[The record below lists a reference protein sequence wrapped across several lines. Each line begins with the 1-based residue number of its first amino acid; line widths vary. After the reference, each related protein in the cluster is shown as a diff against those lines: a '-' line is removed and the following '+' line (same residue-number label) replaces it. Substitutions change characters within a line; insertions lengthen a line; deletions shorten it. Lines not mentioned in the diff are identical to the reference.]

1 MKKVISM
8 ILTSVMAVSALSVSA
23 GAVDYG
29 AEYANQPTKTYT
41 QKFNDVPT
49 SHWAFSYIGEMTE
62 REVVSGYPNGNF
74 YPDNNVTRAE
84 FARIMTSASGLK
96 ISTPT
101 QRDFSDVAT
110 DAWYAPYIHAAYP
123 YLSGYQIYGGSYYKP
138 DTPALREDIAV
149 ALVKLKGYDT
159 LGADESLLTTMF
171 TDASSI
177 SGDARKYVAVALE
190 RGLVSGYEDNTFRGQ
205 ASISRAEATAM
216 LWRAYQYGNDNKTF
230 DNLPTTAPITPTAA
244 PIATQ
249 APAPVETEKPVVTA
263 APTERPTPE
272 PTEAPQEKPYIM
284 DTVTKANISSEW
296 DLMTSDN
303 SRYVYYIDNG
313 SIYSVDMEKEKV
325 SKLYNLSDLKM
336 TEDDEVTLDDVD
348 EETSYYLDFN
358 AEQLLYDTENDRLFC
373 KGYFNSFR
381 DWKNLSPDGSYE
393 YALIELSDEDIELS
407 LKDEDIKDFYH
418 ARLLC
423 GMNNGVLFGEI
434 RGDGWGNHDTQYTL
448 YNIGEKEKE
457 LQFINGWISID
468 SIDNNRMRYLH
479 YFANNGLYVI
489 YQDVFEGGAAIDK
502 YNFTSQKFEDI
513 QSLKSAEKTGYH
525 NGKFYGWDIETGQI
539 TECALNG
546 KLTLSD
552 VNTKEN
558 VDILD
563 FKNISEKA
571 GRMFVSDSGKIVFY
585 DNTSIR
591 VIKER

>member
-1 MKKVISM
+1 MKKVVSM
-8 ILTSVMAVSALSVSA
+8 ILTSVMAVSALSISA
-23 GAVDYG
+23 GAVEYG

-84 FARIMTSASGLK
+84 FARIMTSASGLQ

-123 YLSGYQIYGGSYYKP
+123 YLSGYQIYGGNYYKP

-171 TDASSI
+171 TDANSI
-177 SGDARKYVAVALE
+177 SGDAKKYVAVALE

-230 DNLPTTAPITPTAA
+230 DNTPTTAPITPTVA
-244 PIATQ
+244 PVVTQ
-249 APAPVETEKPVVTA
+249 APTPVETEKPVVTV
-263 APTERPTPE
+263 APMEKPTPE
-272 PTEAPQEKPYIM
+272 PEVTNVKPYVM
-284 DTVTKANISSEW
+284 DTITKANISNEW
-296 DLMTSDN
+296 TLMTSDY
-303 SRYVYYIDNG
+303 SRYIYYIDNS

-325 SKLYNLSDLKM
+325 SKRYNLSDLKM

-348 EETSYYLDFN
+348 EETNHYSNFKAESIVYEPDGNRIACYGVFYDFN
-358 AEQLLYDTENDRLFC
+358 
-373 KGYFNSFR
+373 
-381 DWKNLSPDGSYE
+381 DWKELSPQKTHKRT
-393 YALIELSDEDIELS
+393 LIVFNIDDTVSAQDIPQT
-407 LKDEDIKDFYH
+407 I
-418 ARLLC
+418 LC
-423 GMNNGVLFGEI
+423 NMNGGILTATTTG
-434 RGDGWGNHDTQYTL
+434 GDGLAGSASDTLYTQYNL
-448 YNIGEKEKE
+448 DNGNKE
-457 LQFINGWISID
+457 LQFIDKGVHINTGSD
-468 SIDNNRMRYLH
+468 YRMHYSH
-479 YFANNGLYVI
+479 YFDKNTLYVVN
-489 YQDVFEGGAAIDK
+489 QDTYEGGAAIYK
-502 YNFTSQKFEDI
+502 YNLTNQNLENI
-513 QSLKSAEKTGYH
+513 QSLKSAKKTGYH
-525 NGKFYGWDIETGQI
+525 NNTFYGWDIETGQI

-552 VNTKEN
+552 INTKEN

-563 FKNISEKA
+563 FKNISEKS

-585 DNTSIR
+585 DNNSIR

>member
-1 MKKVISM
+1 MKKAVSM

-101 QRDFSDVAT
+101 QRDFSDVAI

-230 DNLPTTAPITPTAA
+230 DNLPTSAPITPTAA

-249 APAPVETEKPVVTA
+249 APVETEKPVVTA

-284 DTVTKANISSEW
+284 DTVTKADISDTFSMMTTDGENIYYYDDNDKNIYS
-296 DLMTSDN
+296 LNMTSEEVTSLLDVSEFEVEAEDKKTDDVTEHYKDFN
-303 SRYVYYIDNG
+303 IKQLYYDKTTD
-313 SIYSVDMEKEKV
+313 SLLMEGVFYKITD
-325 SKLYNLSDLKM
+325 YYGLSDKYA
-336 TEDDEVTLDDVD
+336 EYNAIVNVSNNCKICNRDEVGEPMTFIGFYNSGFEIKNGNSLYQFYTGDDCAELSEYNFNTSKWERIQKMPDYSYTHIGYCNDNFYALSFQNGDIIKCELNTKLTRLNINVLDNVEVIDFQRVPKWEYHSRSQIFLKD
-348 EETSYYLDFN
+348 EYKVF
-358 AEQLLYDTENDRLFC
+358 LYDTN
-373 KGYFNSFR
+373 
-381 DWKNLSPDGSYE
+381 
-393 YALIELSDEDIELS
+393 
-407 LKDEDIKDFYH
+407 
-418 ARLLC
+418 
-423 GMNNGVLFGEI
+423 
-434 RGDGWGNHDTQYTL
+434 
-448 YNIGEKEKE
+448 
-457 LQFINGWISID
+457 
-468 SIDNNRMRYLH
+468 
-479 YFANNGLYVI
+479 
-489 YQDVFEGGAAIDK
+489 
-502 YNFTSQKFEDI
+502 TS
-513 QSLKSAEKTGYH
+513 
-525 NGKFYGWDIETGQI
+525 
-539 TECALNG
+539 
-546 KLTLSD
+546 
-552 VNTKEN
+552 
-558 VDILD
+558 
-563 FKNISEKA
+563 
-571 GRMFVSDSGKIVFY
+571 
-585 DNTSIR
+585 SIR

>member
-8 ILTSVMAVSALSVSA
+8 VLTSVMAVSALSVSA

-84 FARIMTSASGLK
+84 FARIMTSASGLQ

-230 DNLPTTAPITPTAA
+230 DNLPTTAPTTPTAA
-244 PIATQ
+244 PIVTQ
-249 APAPVETEKPVVTA
+249 LPVETEKPVITA
-263 APTERPTPE
+263 APTEKPTPE
-272 PTEAPQEKPYIM
+272 PTEALQEKPYVI
-284 DTVTKANISSEW
+284 DTITKANLSDEW
-296 DLMTSDN
+296 CFITSDN

-348 EETSYYLDFN
+348 EETNYYSNFN
-358 AEQLLYDTENDRLFC
+358 AESIVYEPEGNRLACYGVFYD
-373 KGYFNSFR
+373 FN
-381 DWKNLSPDGSYE
+381 DWKELSPQKTHKNT
-393 YALIELSDEDIELS
+393 LIVLS
-407 LKDEDIKDFYH
+407 LDDDTVLAQDIPKTM
-418 ARLLC
+418 LC
-423 GMNNGVLFGEI
+423 NMNGGVLTAATTG
-434 RGDGWGNHDTQYTL
+434 GDGLAGSSSDTLYTQYNL
-448 YNIGEKEKE
+448 DNGNIE
-457 LQFINGWISID
+457 LQFTDKGVHINTGNDYRMHYSHYF
-468 SIDNNRMRYLH
+468 DNNT
-479 YFANNGLYVI
+479 LYVVN
-489 YQDVFEGGAAIDK
+489 QDTYEGGAAIYK
-502 YNFTSQKFEDI
+502 YNITSQKFEDI

-525 NGKFYGWDIETGQI
+525 NDKFYGWDIETGQI

-552 VNTKEN
+552 INTKEN

-585 DNTSIR
+585 DNNSIR